1 MKEATSFLVILK
13 LRSYLLLAMK
23 KLLFTL
29 LLGSLALIGLES
41 CVYVNSDDNIPP
53 RGEDTRIYDF
63 RNFDEII
70 MSHAFRVHVHAGST
84 FSVAATGELN
94 DLDDLNVFVQDGKLV
109 ARYNNSWKN
118 NRRQM
123 DIDITMPVLKSA
135 DFSGAVN
142 ATVEGFENLSKL
154 ELELS
159 GASRCDFDGTAQS
172 LEFDLSGASELNLIG
187 SGKYLDGEL
196 SGASKLNAFDL
207 SAEESDLDLS
217 GASSARV
224 WITKFLDVDASGAS
238 SVRYK
243 GNPGINQKLSGGST
257 LRAE

>member
-1 MKEATSFLVILK
+1 MKQ
-13 LRSYLLLAMK
+13 
-23 KLLFTL
+23 LLFSFCI
-29 LLGSLALIGLES
+29 GFSLLIGLES
-41 CVYVNSDDNIPP
+41 CVYVNSGNDIPP
-53 RGEDTRIYDF
+53 RGESTRTYDF
-63 RNFDEII
+63 KNFDELE
-70 MSHAFRVHVHAGST
+70 MSHAFRVKVQAGSA
-84 FSVAATGELN
+84 FSVSATGELN
-94 DLDDLNVFVQDGKLV
+94 DLDDLNIFVQSGKLV

-123 DIDITMPVLKSA
+123 DIDITMPVLESV

-142 ATVEGFENLSKL
+142 ASVEGFENVPKL
-154 ELELS
+154 EFELS

-172 LEFDLSGASELNLIG
+172 LEFDLSGASELNLFG
-187 SGKYLDGEL
+187 NAKYLEGEL

-243 GNPGINQKLSGGST
+243 GNPGIKQKLSGGST